1 MAEAKSIHPRTRMAC
16 RATGQYHLAMLK
28 WKTKFKIIVSFPAR
42 LESLLAALYTYI
54 RAVKENIYRPMKAT
68 FGLTKLPVER

>member
-1 MAEAKSIHPRTRMAC
+1 
-16 RATGQYHLAMLK
+16 MLK

-68 FGLTKLPVER
+68 FGLTKLPVEREGKFATPSRVRIVESSVKTQVE